1 MMSFSQV
8 KSAGGAHD
16 YYANK
21 DNYYVLGSLEEHW
34 FGKGAEEL
42 GLSGAIDKETFT
54 NVLEGKLPD
63 GSDLTHMSGDQNK
76 HRPGYDLTFS
86 APKSVSMMALIGGDK
101 RLIEAHNQAV
111 AVAMKEVEAL
121 ASVRSMKDGK
131 SQTVITGNLVVAMF
145 NHDTSRD
152 LDPQLHTH
160 AVVANATKH
169 DGKWQAL
176 SSDTVGKTGFSE
188 TILANQIALGQ
199 IYRHALRPQVEA
211 MGYELEEV
219 GKHGM
224 WEMKGVPT
232 EVFSKRHQAIDEV
245 VGLDASQKSRSI
257 AALDTRKAKV
267 ASDPAALVVDWRAQA
282 KAAGFDI
289 DAYRQDA
296 GTRTLRVPEPPKLE
310 GDAQV
315 LATEA
320 VGKAISLLSDRQVQF
335 TWSELLA
342 KTVSQLPAEPG
353 VFGVAK
359 QGLENAIEKQRLIPL
374 DREKGIFTSDIHL
387 LDELS
392 IKSLSQE
399 ISRNGKVSIDPSK
412 SVPREA
418 PYSDAVSVL
427 AQDKPGIAVLS
438 GIGGAAVQR
447 NRVAEVVTMAKEQG
461 REVNVL
467 ASDNHSRKYLAA
479 DDRLGDAVLAGHAA
493 LKSGLAFTPN
503 STLIVDQAE
512 KYTLKEMVN
521 LLDGSL
527 RNNVQLVMMDTQ
539 QRKGT
544 GNALSVLKDA
554 GINRYQFKGGQQVN
568 VNIASEPDKVQRFER
583 LARDYASA
591 VGEGIDSVAQVNG
604 VRDQKVLND
613 QVRDALKQKGIL
625 DIAETKIS
633 VLTPVWLD
641 SKSRTSR
648 DSYREGMVMEQYDS
662 EKKTRERYVIDRIT
676 PRSNSLTLAN
686 SEGDTQVVRIS
697 QLDSSWSLFNSGSI
711 PVAEGERVRVLG
723 RENEGQAKG
732 GDMLHIQRVANGA
745 IEAKKVVGGNT
756 IESEKALKLP
766 IGETPFTALKLA
778 HGYVESLGGSVS
790 DKTAVFAATAARE
803 LNTDTLNRMARSG
816 PVLSLYSAI
825 DSAKTTEKLAR
836 NPHYRVVSDQ
846 VKSIAGVESL
856 PAAMDQLHD
865 SLHTPA
871 QQAIHLAIPT
881 LEGNQLAFTQTKLL
895 SAALGF
901 SEKGTEIADIKSEIA
916 HQIKSGELINIEAV
930 AGFGVDL
937 LVSRKT
943 FETEK
948 SIIRHIAEGKDA
960 LAPLIPQSS
969 RAAAIGTLEGLT
981 EGQQR
986 ATNLIL
992 TSTDRFVAIQ
1002 GYAGVGKTTQ
1012 FRSVLNSL
1020 GHLPKEQQPKV
1031 VGLAP
1036 THRAVHEMQSAGVDA
1051 KTLASFLHEESQRAA
1066 TGETL
1071 DYSNTLFVIDE
1082 GSMIGNS
1089 DMAKAYSLIAA
1100 GNGRAVISGDE
1111 DQLQSISPGQPFKL
1125 QQGRS
1130 PIDVAVM
1137 KDIVRQ
1143 TPQLREAVYK
1153 IIDRDIPAALAVV
1166 ESVGPQSVPRREG
1179 AWVPDSSVYEWN
1191 QKQAEIEGKKP
1202 DSDPQQLAL
1211 MGAEPREPVTIHD
1224 AIMKDYFGRTDAA
1237 RANTLII
1244 TGLNSDRHA
1253 VNAMIHDERSK
1264 NAELGK
1270 GSVNLEILATANIKQ
1285 GGLRKVATWE
1295 SHAHAT
1301 ALLDNTYYR
1310 ITSVDK
1316 ENQLISLADAVGNER
1331 LISPREAV
1339 SEGVTLYLRE
1349 SVEVSAGD
1357 KMRFTKSDVERGYV
1371 ANSVWEV
1378 SSVEGDSVT
1387 IKSGNETRTL
1397 LPGLKQ
1403 EDRHIDLAYAI
1414 TAHGSQGAG
1423 EPFAI
1428 TLQGVE
1434 GARKSLVNHAS
1445 VYVPLSRA
1453 KQHVQVYTDDKAG
1466 WLKAVEK
1473 ARERNTAH
1481 DILFAGQDKDSSV
1494 AGRLLEKAKG
1504 FNETALGRSLLKQN
1518 DLTGQTMAKYISP
1531 GKKYPQPHVALPA
1544 YDRNGKPAGAWLGA
1558 LTADSGEMQ
1567 GLAQTGRVLGGD
1579 QAQFVALQA
1588 SKNGETRLAD
1598 NISSAIKL
1606 AAANPESGVIFRL
1619 KGEGGPYNPGAMTG
1633 GKVWVED
1640 GVIKQQ
1646 TANQESEHQVVPL
1659 PETPDEKLQ
1668 RELTKQAE
1676 KIAQEAALKGVH
1688 RGIDLPE
1695 DKIREIAND
1704 VLGEAKQVDSRLT
1717 DALLNKIDQAQ
1728 LGQNS
1733 DASTIQKV
1741 AREDLQRTRLQQVEQ
1756 GMVREH
1762 IQEKTLGG
1770 D

>member
-8 KSAGGAHD
+8 KSAGGAKN
-16 YYANK
+16 YYTDK
-21 DNYYVLGSLEEHW
+21 DNYYVLGSMEDHW
-34 FGKGAEEL
+34 FGKGAEAL
-42 GLSGAIDKETFT
+42 GLTGAVEKETFT
-54 NVLEGKLPD
+54 RVLEGKLPE

-101 RLIEAHNQAV
+101 RLIDAHNSAV

-121 ASVRSMKDGK
+121 ASVRSMKEGK
-131 SQTVITGNLVVAMF
+131 SQTVLTGNLVVAMF

-152 LDPQLHTH
+152 LDPQMHTH
-160 AVVANATKH
+160 AVVANVTKH
-169 DGKWQAL
+169 EDKWQAL

-188 TILANQIALGQ
+188 TVLANQIALSQ
-199 IYRHALRPQVEA
+199 IYRHALKPQVEA
-211 MGYELEEV
+211 MGYEVEDV

-232 EVFSKRHQAIDEV
+232 EVFSKRHQAIDDA
-245 VGLDASQKSRSI
+245 VGPDASHKSRAI

-267 ASDPAALVVDWRAQA
+267 AADPAALVVDWREQT

-289 DAYRQDA
+289 DAYRHAA
-296 GTRTLRVPEPPKLE
+296 GLRTQRTPEPPTQAGE
-310 GDAQV
+310 TRVEAS
-315 LATEA
+315 EA

-353 VFGVAK
+353 VFDVAK
-359 QGLENAIEKQRLIPL
+359 DGLESAIEKQQLIPL

-392 IKSLSQE
+392 ITSLSQE
-399 ISRNGKVSIDPSK
+399 IARHGKVSIDPSK
-412 SVPREA
+412 SVPRAA
-418 PYSDAVSVL
+418 PFSDAVSVL
-427 AQDKPGIAVLS
+427 AQDKPGIAVMS

-447 NRVAEVVTMAKEQG
+447 HRVADVAAMAREQG
-461 REVNVL
+461 REVNIL

-479 DDRLGDAVLAGHAA
+479 DDRLGEAVLAGKAA
-493 LKSGLAFTPN
+493 LQSGLAFTPN

-512 KYTLKEMVN
+512 KYTLKDMVS
-521 LLDGSL
+521 LLDGAL

-544 GNALSVLKDA
+544 GNALSVLQEA
-554 GINRYQFKGGQQVN
+554 GINRYQFQGGQQVN
-568 VNIASEPDKVQRFER
+568 VTVASEPDKVQRFER
-583 LARDYASA
+583 LAREYASA
-591 VGEGIDSVAQVNG
+591 IGEGVDSVAQVNG
-604 VRDQKVLND
+604 VRDQRILND

-625 DIAETKIS
+625 DIAETQVH
-633 VLTPVWLD
+633 VLSPVWLD
-641 SKSRTSR
+641 SKTRTSR

-662 EKKTRERYVIDRIT
+662 EKKTRERYVIDRVT

-686 SEGDTQVVRIS
+686 REGETQVVRLS
-697 QLDSSWSLFNSGSI
+697 QLDSRWSLFNAGRL
-711 PVAEGERVRVLG
+711 PVAEGERLRVLG
-723 RENEGQAKG
+723 RENGGQVKG
-732 GDMLHIQRVANGA
+732 GDMLQIQRVANGA
-745 IEAKKVVGGNT
+745 LEAKKVVNGNRLD
-756 IESEKALKLP
+756 SEKALSLP
-766 IGETPFTALKLA
+766 LGTSPFTALKLA

-790 DKTAVFAATAARE
+790 DNTAVFAATAARE

-825 DSAKTTEKLAR
+825 DNAKTTEKLAR
-836 NPHYRVVSDQ
+836 HPHYRVVSDQ

-856 PAAMDQLHD
+856 PTAMEQLRD
-865 SLHTPA
+865 NLHTPA

-895 SAALGF
+895 GAALGF
-901 SEKGTEIADIKSEIA
+901 AENGTELSDIKREIT
-916 HQIKSGELINIEAV
+916 HQIKRGELINIEAV

-937 LVSRKT
+937 LVSRQS

-960 LAPLIPQSS
+960 LAPLIPPSARS
-969 RAAAIGTLEGLT
+969 ASLETPEGLT

-986 ATNLIL
+986 ATHLIL

-1012 FRSVLNSL
+1012 FRAVLGALNQ
-1020 GHLPKEQQPKV
+1020 LPKEQQPQV

-1036 THRAVHEMQSAGVDA
+1036 THRAVHEMQAAGVEA
-1051 KTLASFLHEESQRAA
+1051 KTLASFLHEESQKAA
-1066 TGETL
+1066 TGERL
-1071 DYSNTLFVIDE
+1071 DYRNTLFVVDE

-1100 GNGRAVISGDE
+1100 GQGRAVISGDE
-1111 DQLQSISPGQPFKL
+1111 AQLQPISPGQPFKL

-1143 TPQLREAVYK
+1143 TPQLRDAIYN

-1166 ESVGPQSVPRREG
+1166 ESVPPQSVPRREG

-1191 QKQAEIEGKKP
+1191 AKQADIAGTQSE
-1202 DSDPQQLAL
+1202 SDPQPLPL
-1211 MGAEPREPVTIHD
+1211 MGSEPKEPVTIHD
-1224 AIMKDYFGRTDAA
+1224 AIVNDYLGRTAAA

-1244 TGLNSDRHA
+1244 TSLNSDRHA
-1253 VNAMIHDERSK
+1253 VNSKIHEERS
-1264 NAELGK
+1264 ARGELGDV
-1270 GSVNLEILATANIKQ
+1270 SANLTVLATANITE
-1285 GGLRKVATWE
+1285 GELRKIATWE
-1295 SHAHAT
+1295 NHTHAT

-1310 ITSVDK
+1310 IAGVDRD
-1316 ENQLISLADAVGNER
+1316 NHIVSLADAAGNAR
-1331 LISPREAV
+1331 LLSPREAV
-1339 SEGVTLYLRE
+1339 REGVTLYVRE
-1349 SVEVSAGD
+1349 SVDVSAGD
-1357 KMRFTKSDVERGYV
+1357 KMRFTKTDVERGYI

-1378 SSVEGDSVT
+1378 SKVEGDSVT
-1387 IKSGNETRTL
+1387 IKSGSETRTL
-1397 LPGLKQ
+1397 QPTLKQ

-1414 TAHGSQGAG
+1414 TAHGAQGAS
-1423 EPFAI
+1423 EQFAI
-1428 TLQGVE
+1428 ALQGVE

-1466 WLKAVEK
+1466 WLQAIEK
-1473 ARERNTAH
+1473 ARERHSAH
-1481 DILFAGQDKDSSV
+1481 DILLAGQDKDSSV
-1494 AGRLLEKAKG
+1494 AHRLLDKARD
-1504 FNETALGRSLLKQN
+1504 FNDTALGRSLLKQN
-1518 DLTGQTMAKYISP
+1518 GLSGQTLAKYISP

-1544 YDRNGKPAGAWLGA
+1544 YDRNGKSAGAWLGA
-1558 LTADSGEMQ
+1558 LTRDSGEMQ
-1567 GLAQTGRVLGGD
+1567 ALAQTGRVLGGNH
-1579 QAQFVALQA
+1579 AQFVALQA
-1588 SKNGETRLAD
+1588 SQNGETRMAE
-1598 NISSAIKL
+1598 NIASAIAL
-1606 AAANPESGVIFRL
+1606 AAAHPDSGVIFRL
-1619 KGEGGPYNPGAMTG
+1619 KGDGVPYNPGAMTG
-1633 GKVWVED
+1633 GKVWVD
-1640 GVIKQQ
+1640 AGVMKQQ
-1646 TANQESEHQVVPL
+1646 GSGKSGDNPVVPL
-1659 PETPDEKLQ
+1659 PESPEEKHQ
-1668 RELTKQAE
+1668 RELEKQAE
-1676 KIAQEAALKGVH
+1676 KMAQEADAKEGH
-1688 RGIDLPE
+1688 RGISLPE
-1695 DKIREIAND
+1695 DSLRDMTRD
-1704 VLGEAKQVDSRLT
+1704 VLGEARHGDAE
-1717 DALLNKIDQAQ
+1717 ALLNKMEPAHTRHDVQ
-1728 LGQNS
+1728 
-1733 DASTIQKV
+1733 DAAIQKV
-1741 AREDLQRTRLQQVEQ
+1741 AHESLQRTRLQQVEQ

-1762 IQEKTLGG
+1762 VQEKTLGG